1 MLLDII
7 IPQYKEDE
15 NIIKCLLDSIINQK
29 NVDFKDINV
38 TIVND
43 ASDVKLSNKFLL
55 KYKKLNICYVE
66 NEKNTGPGL
75 ARQKG
80 VDVTDNK
87 YIMFCDADDEL
98 YNDTVLSK
106 IIEFIKKFQPN
117 YLVTNIAVEAIVN
130 NEKSLI
136 IKKNRDTFPW
146 MHGKVYKRFFLEDK
160 KIRFCEHIR
169 HVEDTYYTTCVI
181 GSMNPNDI
189 YYLDLIT
196 YKWKNN
202 LSSLTRNKNKYSYT
216 VSIFDDFFNAPI
228 YTYDFLCKIKSYY
241 RYSFLINSMF
251 GIYIM
256 LNSNLFDYKELKEEK
271 EDYLNKL
278 KEYLKTK
285 RNIFV
290 LVKKE
295 ELEKMFNEE
304 LKQLKIRNGVEN
316 ISKSLDDFINEFIT
330 INKN

>member
-1 MLLDII
+1 MLLDLI
-7 IPQYKEDE
+7 IPQYNEDE
-15 NIIKCLLDSIINQK
+15 AQIKYLLDSINNQK
-29 NVDFKDINV
+29 NVDFNLIDV

-43 ASDVKLSNKFLL
+43 CSNVILSDKFLS
-55 KYKKLNICYVE
+55 KYKKLKITYVR
-66 NEKNTGPGL
+66 NDKNTGPGL

-87 YIMFCDADDEL
+87 YIMFLDADDEL
-98 YNDTVLSK
+98 YDDNVLSK
-106 IIEFIKKFQPN
+106 IIDFIKKFQPN

-130 NEKSLI
+130 NQKALI

-181 GSMNPNDI
+181 GSINPNEI
-189 YYLDLIT
+189 HYLDLIT
-196 YKWKNN
+196 YRWKNN

-216 VSIFDDFFNAPI
+216 VSIFEDFFNAPV
-228 YTYDFLCKIKSYY
+228 YTYEFLCKIKSYY

-251 GIYIM
+251 GIYII
-256 LNSNLFDYKELKEEK
+256 LNSNLFDYEELKQEK
-271 EDYLNKL
+271 EDYTNRL

-304 LKQLKIRNGVEN
+304 LKQLRIRNGVET
-316 ISKSLDDFINEFIT
+316 ISKSLDDFIEEFI
-330 INKN
+330 KLK

>member
-1 MLLDII
+1 MLLDLI
-7 IPQYKEDE
+7 IPQYNEDE
-15 NIIKCLLDSIINQK
+15 AQIKYLLDSINNQK
-29 NVDFKDINV
+29 NVDFNLIDV

-43 ASDVKLSNKFLL
+43 CSNVILSDKFLS
-55 KYKKLNICYVE
+55 KYKKLKITYVR
-66 NEKNTGPGL
+66 NDKNTGPGL

-87 YIMFCDADDEL
+87 YIIFLDADDEL
-98 YNDTVLSK
+98 YDDNVLSK
-106 IIEFIKKFQPN
+106 IIDFIKKFQPN

-130 NEKSLI
+130 NQKALI

-181 GSMNPNDI
+181 GSINPNEI
-189 YYLDLIT
+189 HYLDLIT
-196 YKWKNN
+196 YRWKNN

-216 VSIFDDFFNAPI
+216 VSIFEDFFNAPI
-228 YTYDFLCKIKSYY
+228 YTYEFLCKIKSYY

-251 GIYIM
+251 GIYII
-256 LNSNLFDYKELKEEK
+256 LNSNLFDYEELKKEK
-271 EDYLNKL
+271 EDYTNKL

-304 LKQLKIRNGVEN
+304 LKQLKIRNGVET
-316 ISKSLDDFINEFIT
+316 ISKSLDDFIEEFI
-330 INKN
+330 KLK

>member
-1 MLLDII
+1 MLLDLI
-7 IPQYKEDE
+7 IPQYNEDE
-15 NIIKCLLDSIINQK
+15 AQIKYLLDSINNQK
-29 NVDFKDINV
+29 NVDFNLIDV

-43 ASDVKLSNKFLL
+43 CSNVILSDKFLS
-55 KYKKLNICYVE
+55 KYKKLKITYVR
-66 NEKNTGPGL
+66 NDKNTGPGL

-87 YIMFCDADDEL
+87 YIMFLDADDEL
-98 YNDTVLSK
+98 YDDNVLSK
-106 IIEFIKKFQPN
+106 IIDFIKKFQPN

-130 NEKSLI
+130 NQKALI

-181 GSMNPNDI
+181 GSINPNEI
-189 YYLDLIT
+189 HYLDLIT
-196 YKWKNN
+196 YRWKNN

-216 VSIFDDFFNAPI
+216 VSIFEDFFNAPI
-228 YTYDFLCKIKSYY
+228 YTYEFLCKIKSYY

-251 GIYIM
+251 GIYII
-256 LNSNLFDYKELKEEK
+256 LNSNLFDYEELKKEK
-271 EDYLNKL
+271 EDYTNKL
-278 KEYLKTK
+278 MEYLKTK

-304 LKQLKIRNGVEN
+304 LKQLKIRNGVET
-316 ISKSLDDFINEFIT
+316 ISKSLDDFIEEFI
-330 INKN
+330 KLK

>member
-1 MLLDII
+1 MLLDLI
-7 IPQYKEDE
+7 IPQYNEDE
-15 NIIKCLLDSIINQK
+15 AQIKYLLDSINNQK
-29 NVDFKDINV
+29 NVDFNLIDV

-43 ASDVKLSNKFLL
+43 CSNVILSDKFLS
-55 KYKKLNICYVE
+55 KYKKLKITYVR
-66 NEKNTGPGL
+66 NDKNTGPGL

-87 YIMFCDADDEL
+87 YIMFLDADDEL
-98 YNDTVLSK
+98 YDDNVLSK
-106 IIEFIKKFQPN
+106 IIDFIKKFQPN

-130 NEKSLI
+130 NQKALI

-196 YKWKNN
+196 YRWKNN

-216 VSIFDDFFNAPI
+216 VSIFEDFFNAPV
-228 YTYDFLCKIKSYY
+228 YTYEFLCKIKSYY

-251 GIYIM
+251 GIYII
-256 LNSNLFDYKELKEEK
+256 LNSNLFDYEELKKEK
-271 EDYLNKL
+271 EDYTNKL

-304 LKQLKIRNGVEN
+304 LKQLKIRNGVET
-316 ISKSLDDFINEFIT
+316 ISKSLDDFIEEFI
-330 INKN
+330 KLK

>member
-1 MLLDII
+1 MLLDLI
-7 IPQYKEDE
+7 IPQYNEDE
-15 NIIKCLLDSIINQK
+15 AQIKYLLDSINNQK
-29 NVDFKDINV
+29 NVDFNLIDV

-43 ASDVKLSNKFLL
+43 CSNVILSDKFLS
-55 KYKKLNICYVE
+55 KYKKLKITYVR
-66 NEKNTGPGL
+66 NDKNTGPGL

-87 YIMFCDADDEL
+87 YIMFLDADDEL
-98 YNDTVLSK
+98 YDDNVLSK
-106 IIEFIKKFQPN
+106 IIDFIKKFQPN

-130 NEKSLI
+130 NQKALI

-181 GSMNPNDI
+181 GSINPNEI
-189 YYLDLIT
+189 HYLDLIT
-196 YKWKNN
+196 YRWKNN

-216 VSIFDDFFNAPI
+216 VSIFEDFFNAPI
-228 YTYDFLCKIKSYY
+228 YTYEFLCKIKSYY

-251 GIYIM
+251 GIYII
-256 LNSNLFDYKELKEEK
+256 LNSNLFDYEELKKEK
-271 EDYLNKL
+271 EDYTNKL

-304 LKQLKIRNGVEN
+304 LKQLKIRNGVET
-316 ISKSLDDFINEFIT
+316 ISKSLDDFIEEFI
-330 INKN
+330 KLK

>member
-1 MLLDII
+1 MLLDLI
-7 IPQYKEDE
+7 IPQYNEDE
-15 NIIKCLLDSIINQK
+15 AQIKYLLDSINNQK
-29 NVDFKDINV
+29 NVDFNLIDV

-43 ASDVKLSNKFLL
+43 CSNVILSDKFLS
-55 KYKKLNICYVE
+55 KYKKLKITYVR
-66 NEKNTGPGL
+66 NDKNTGPGL

-87 YIMFCDADDEL
+87 YIMFLDADDEL
-98 YNDTVLSK
+98 YDDNVLSK
-106 IIEFIKKFQPN
+106 IIDFIKKFQPN

-130 NEKSLI
+130 NQKALI

-181 GSMNPNDI
+181 GSINPNEI
-189 YYLDLIT
+189 HYLDLIT
-196 YKWKNN
+196 YRWKNN

-216 VSIFDDFFNAPI
+216 VSIFEDFFNAPV
-228 YTYDFLCKIKSYY
+228 YTYEFLCKIKSYY

-251 GIYIM
+251 GIYII
-256 LNSNLFDYKELKEEK
+256 LNSNLFDYEELKQEK
-271 EDYLNKL
+271 EDYTNRL

-304 LKQLKIRNGVEN
+304 LKQLKIRNGVET
-316 ISKSLDDFINEFIT
+316 ISKSLDDFIEEFI
-330 INKN
+330 KLK